1 MPQKKNGAKGQAE
14 TSKVE
19 RAKRYL
25 SGVGIE
31 RNDSDDELGT
41 EDLPWEWIYSEE
53 YKRQKEAEAAEEEEA
68 LIDLLNTEAAS
79 TPSARASRKRKVATR
94 SQNPVSPQI
103 IGARMGNFECKVG
116 DTVLLKADGTNE
128 AWVGL
133 ICDFV
138 EEDVDGDMAANFM
151 WFATEKEI
159 RNKSKK
165 RTDFL
170 QVSEDWHEDKY
181 TADAHKW
188 RRMNS
193 IFLLRG
199 TSILWL
205 QSMAKLAYCLT
216 IPS

>member
-1 MPQKKNGAKGQAE
+1 MPRKKNDAKQQAE
-14 TSKVE
+14 ADKLE

-31 RNDSDDELGT
+31 RDDSDDELGT

-68 LIDLLNTEAAS
+68 VIDLLNTEAAS
-79 TPSARASRKRKVATR
+79 TPSGRASRKRKVATR
-94 SQNPVSPQI
+94 SQDPVAPQI

-165 RTDFL
+165 RMDFL
-170 QVSEDWHEDKY
+170 QVSE
-181 TADAHKW
+181 
-188 RRMNS
+188 NFNCS
-193 IFLLRG
+193 V
-199 TSILWL
+199 
-205 QSMAKLAYCLT
+205 SMDRC
-216 IPS
+216 